1 MIKLIA
7 IINKILLFFQNL
19 SFKVVLLYER
29 LFKLINFGRR
39 GIVDDKEIIK
49 SILEGNKD
57 AFEKILIK
65 YDKKVY
71 GFICK
76 LIGDK
81 HIAQDL
87 TQETFLKAYRNLSS
101 FDYNKNFITW
111 LFTIAKNTSFNYLK
125 SNEAKSFER
134 IDEEFIHD
142 LTPEVVIEN
151 KENMKELYELIHNLP
166 EKYRVLIL
174 LKYVEKL
181 TAEDIGKVLNL
192 PKGKVES
199 RLYIARQKLISMR
212 NKNNEKKV
220 KNLCMIKDN

>member
-1 MIKLIA
+1 M
-7 IINKILLFFQNL
+7 
-19 SFKVVLLYER
+19 
-29 LFKLINFGRR
+29 
-39 GIVDDKEIIK
+39 DDKEIIK
-49 SILEGNKD
+49 SILEGNKND
-57 AFEKILIK
+57 FEKILIK

-87 TQETFLKAYRNLSS
+87 AQETFLKAYRNLYN
-101 FDYNKNFITW
+101 FDRNKNFITW
-111 LFTIAKNTSFNYLK
+111 LFTIAKNTSLNYLK
-125 SNEAKSFER
+125 SNESKSFEK
-134 IDEEFIHD
+134 IDEEFAHD

-151 KENMKELYELIHNLP
+151 KENMKELYELIHSLP

>member
-7 IINKILLFFQNL
+7 IIDKILLFFQNL

-39 GIVDDKEIIK
+39 GIVDDKEIMK
-49 SILEGNKD
+49 SILEGNKND
-57 AFEKILIK
+57 FEKILIK

-87 TQETFLKAYRNLSS
+87 AQETFLKAYRNLYS
-101 FDYNKNFITW
+101 FDCNKSFITW
-111 LFTIAKNTSFNYLK
+111 LFTIAKNTSVNYLK
-125 SNEAKSFER
+125 SNEAKSFEK
-134 IDEEFIHD
+134 IDEEFAHD

-151 KENMKELYELIHNLP
+151 KENMKELYELIHSLP

>member
-1 MIKLIA
+1 M
-7 IINKILLFFQNL
+7 
-19 SFKVVLLYER
+19 
-29 LFKLINFGRR
+29 
-39 GIVDDKEIIK
+39 DDKEIIK
-49 SILEGNKD
+49 SILEGNKND
-57 AFEKILIK
+57 FEKILIK

-87 TQETFLKAYRNLSS
+87 AQETFLKAYRNLYS

-125 SNEAKSFER
+125 SNASKSFEK
-134 IDEEFIHD
+134 IDEEFAHD

-151 KENMKELYELIHNLP
+151 KENMKELYGLIHSLP

-212 NKNNEKKV
+212 NKNNEEKV
-220 KNLCMIKDN
+220 KSLCMIKDN

>member
-1 MIKLIA
+1 MIKLIV
-7 IINKILLFFQNL
+7 IIDKILLFFQNL

-49 SILEGNKD
+49 SILEGNKND
-57 AFEKILIK
+57 FEKILIK

-87 TQETFLKAYRNLSS
+87 AQETFLKAYRNLYN
-101 FDYNKNFITW
+101 FDCNKSFITW
-111 LFTIAKNTSFNYLK
+111 LFTIAKNTSLNYLK
-125 SNEAKSFER
+125 SNEAKSFEK
-134 IDEEFIHD
+134 IDEEFAHD

-151 KENMKELYELIHNLP
+151 KEKMKELYELIHSLP

>member
-1 MIKLIA
+1 M
-7 IINKILLFFQNL
+7 
-19 SFKVVLLYER
+19 
-29 LFKLINFGRR
+29 
-39 GIVDDKEIIK
+39 DDKEIIK
-49 SILEGNKD
+49 SILEGNKND
-57 AFEKILIK
+57 FEKILIK

-76 LIGDK
+76 LVGDK

-87 TQETFLKAYRNLSS
+87 TQETFLKVYRNLSS
-101 FDYNKNFITW
+101 FDYDKNFITW
-111 LFTIAKNTSFNYLK
+111 IFTIAKNTSFNYLK
-125 SNEAKSFER
+125 SNEAKSFEK
-134 IDEEFIHD
+134 IDEEFTHG

-181 TAEDIGKVLNL
+181 TAEEIGKVLKL

-199 RLYIARQKLISMR
+199 RLYIARQKLMSMR

-220 KNLCMIKDN
+220 KNLCMIKNN